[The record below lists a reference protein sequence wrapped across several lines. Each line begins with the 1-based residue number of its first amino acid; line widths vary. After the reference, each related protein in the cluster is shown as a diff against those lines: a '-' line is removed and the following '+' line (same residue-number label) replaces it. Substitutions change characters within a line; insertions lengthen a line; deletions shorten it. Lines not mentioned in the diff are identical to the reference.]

1 MRFFIISLF
10 AGLMFLFG
18 CKSDQNK
25 SDDAQTITVQQNK
38 LDYSVPDGWIK
49 EEPKSRMR
57 LAQFRLPGQNG
68 AGDAELAVFVFP
80 GTGGSVKD
88 NLKRWYGQFKQPNGA
103 DSEEKADLKTVT
115 VNGMNVT
122 IVYLTG
128 TYLESASPMM
138 MGGPVKEVPSSAML
152 AAIAETTSDPWF
164 FKAVGPQSTLDH
176 WRASFDEFV
185 RSFRMGQVQ

>member
-1 MRFFIISLF
+1 MRFSIIAAF
-10 AGLMFLFG
+10 AAFMFMFG
-18 CKSDQNK
+18 CKSDQTK
-25 SDDAQTITVQQNK
+25 SDNTQTITVHQNK

-68 AGDAELAVFVFP
+68 VGDAELAVFVFP

-88 NLKRWYGQFKQPNGA
+88 NLKRWYGQFKQPDGA
-103 DSEEKADLKTVT
+103 DSEEKADLKTLT

-122 IVYLTG
+122 VVYLTG
-128 TYLESASPMM
+128 TYLQSASPMM
-138 MGGPVKEVPSSAML
+138 MGGPVTEVPSSAML
-152 AAIAETTSDPWF
+152 AAIAETTTDPWF
-164 FKAVGPQSTLDH
+164 FKAVGPQSTIDH

-185 RSFRMGQVQ
+185 RSFRMGQVE